1 MIKILNLATRLGNF
15 SFGLGAPFMIAEIG
29 VNHEGN
35 IDNAYKMID
44 ECKKNN
50 ITAVKFQTYKAEKIA
65 AVNSKAYW
73 DTNFESSTSQFKLFK
88 KYDNFNESDY
98 EKIANYCY
106 KKNIIFMSTAFDH
119 DSAIYINNHVD
130 IHKIS
135 SSDITNIPLIRLI
148 AGFGKPII
156 LSTGASSIDEIDK
169 AVKLIKS
176 INFNTLCLLH
186 CVLKYPT
193 VSKDAFLDRI
203 PLLGKRFIDCVPG
216 YSDHT
221 LPKNN
226 LLALQIAH
234 SMGAIVIEKHYTF
247 DKSLPGNDH
256 YHAFNST
263 DSHDLMDNFKLVG
276 DLSGSENKFNLNSQD
291 KAILNARRGIYI
303 KSNILKGNFL
313 SEKNLIALRPASE
326 IKVEEWDNVIG
337 KRVKKDLIAG
347 KSLQKSDYE

>member
-1 MIKILNLATRLGNF
+1 MIQKFNLTTRLGNF
-15 SFGLGAPFMIAEIG
+15 SFGFGAPFMIAEIG

-35 IDNAYKMID
+35 INYAYKMID
-44 ECKKNN
+44 ECKENN

-73 DTNFESSTSQFKLFK
+73 DTNFENSTSQFKLFK

-119 DSAIYINNHVD
+119 DSAIYIDKLVD

-135 SSDITNIPLIRLI
+135 SSDITNVPLIRLI
-148 AGFGKPII
+148 ASFGKPII

-176 INFNTLCLLH
+176 LNSNTLCLLH
-186 CVLKYPT
+186 CILKYPT

-203 PLLGKRFIDCVPG
+203 PLLGKRFTDCVPG

-226 LLALQIAH
+226 LLALQLAH
-234 SMGAIVIEKHYTF
+234 SMGALVIEKHYTF
-247 DKSLPGNDH
+247 NKSLPGNDH
-256 YHAFNST
+256 YHAF
-263 DSHDLMDNFKLVG
+263 DYADGKDLMNNYKLVG
-276 DLSGSENKFNLNSQD
+276 ELCGSEAKFNLNLQD
-291 KAILNARRGIYI
+291 EAILNARRGIYI
-303 KSNILKGNFL
+303 KSNIQKGNL
-313 SEKNLIALRPASE
+313 LTEKNLIALRPTSE

-337 KRVKKDLIAG
+337 KKVKKDLIAG
-347 KSLQKSDYE
+347 KPLLKSDYE